1 MSKRLNM
8 VFTQDGRNKTIS
20 IENPKDGLKY
30 NDVMALMQ
38 KVVEKKFFYEDEKG
52 FVDGVKDAGDA
63 VVDGVED
70 MVDGDDADNTNGDN
84 NTKNNTTNKNNT
96 KNNTNNTTNNTTNR

>member
-38 KVVEKKFFYEDEKG
+38 EVGEKKFFYEDEKG
-52 FVDGVKDAGDA
+52 FVDGVKDAYIRTSDKIELVKEEA
-63 VVDGVED
+63 
-70 MVDGDDADNTNGDN
+70 
-84 NTKNNTTNKNNT
+84 
-96 KNNTNNTTNNTTNR
+96 

>member
-52 FVDGVKDAGDA
+52 FVDVVKDAYIRTSDKIELVKEEA
-63 VVDGVED
+63 
-70 MVDGDDADNTNGDN
+70 
-84 NTKNNTTNKNNT
+84 
-96 KNNTNNTTNNTTNR
+96 

>member
-52 FVDGVKDAGDA
+52 FVDSVKDAYIRTSDKIELVKEEA
-63 VVDGVED
+63 
-70 MVDGDDADNTNGDN
+70 
-84 NTKNNTTNKNNT
+84 
-96 KNNTNNTTNNTTNR
+96 